1 MLGGLFLYL
10 ANANNRDFLPQISEL
25 DLSLTQLKALA
36 QLKGRSEELSVR
48 EISEAL
54 GLSLATTSRT
64 VDGLCRRGLVSRTED
79 LEDRRVKRVRLTAK
93 GQATIDRVAAVR
105 VATLQRLV
113 ETLSDEERERLAAA
127 LEPILERDDVQRF
140 YSKGRSR

>member
-25 DLSLTQLKALA
+25 DLSLTQLKALF
-36 QLKGRSEELSVR
+36 QLDGRSKELSMR
-48 EISEAL
+48 EISEGL

-64 VDGLCRRGLVSRTED
+64 VDGLCKRRLVTRDED
-79 LEDRRVKRVRLTAK
+79 PEDRRMKRVRLTAK

-105 VATLQRLV
+105 IATLQRLV
-113 ETLSDEERERLAAA
+113 ETLSAEEREGLAAG
-127 LEPILERDDVQRF
+127 LEPILDRDDVRRF
-140 YSKGRSR
+140 YRKGKPR